1 MRSEPAKDKTHAYT
15 QSRKGSR
22 MFASIIIMGVLAVGL
37 VVFALLRG
45 KGEHLVGLKRTKDM
59 VIEVFPLLILAYIV
73 AGMVQALLPKDMVS
87 QWLGKESGLRGIAIA
102 CIAGGLT
109 PGGPFVSLP
118 LAAGFLRAGA
128 GIGTI
133 VAYLTAW
140 SLWAAGRL
148 PLELGFLGLRFTVIR
163 IICTGFFPPVA
174 GLIARVL
181 FQRG

>member
-1 MRSEPAKDKTHAYT
+1 MLGP
-15 QSRKGSR
+15 
-22 MFASIIIMGVLAVGL
+22 IIIMGVLAVTL
-37 VVFALLRG
+37 LVFAYLRG
-45 KGEHLVGLKRTKDM
+45 KGEHLEGLKRTKDM
-59 VIEVFPLLILAYIV
+59 VIEVFPLLIFAYIV

-87 QWLGKESGLRGIAIA
+87 HWLGKESGLRGIMIA
-102 CIAGGLT
+102 CIAGGVT

-118 LAAGFLRAGA
+118 LAAGFLRSGA

-148 PLELGFLGLRFTVIR
+148 PLELGLLGLRLTVIR
-163 IICTGFFPPVA
+163 IACTFFFPPVA
-174 GLIARVL
+174 GLIARAL